1 MTFAEKV
8 KKYRTERG
16 LTQEELA
23 KLANL
28 SQVQIS
34 DYERGISGARIN
46 NKIMLAR
53 ALNVKPAMLD
63 DDKEDD
69 TNEGD
74 STFQQSGVR

>member
-53 ALNVKPAMLD
+53 ALNVNPAMLD
-63 DDKEDD
+63 DDKE
-69 TNEGD
+69 NE
-74 STFQQSGVR
+74 T